1 MPLTSDSTGRTL
13 WILAALVAMMWFLW
27 RISEVLP
34 PFIVSTALALLLD
47 PVLDRLQ
54 RRGLPRWAAV
64 TLSFGL
70 FLALF
75 FGVLAYVVP
84 LAIGQVADLLNNL
97 DLYSTRLQGAVGDLL
112 ERNELVLRRL
122 NLPVS
127 LHELQQQY
135 GGQITGWLQLLL
147 QRAFVSLQISAGM
160 LGWVLVVPI
169 VTLYLLIDLDRIHRR
184 LNHLVP
190 PQHREATSATARK
203 VGNVFS
209 AYLRGLTGICV
220 AYGAMLILVLGI
232 GFRLP
237 YALILGIVGAVL
249 YAVPYLGQM
258 ALLVSGCIVAWASG
272 HNATYVGG
280 VAIALIAVGQLF
292 DQLVTPRVVGRQ
304 VGLHPVL
311 GLFAL
316 MVGGH
321 LFGLGGMV
329 LAVPVAACLRV
340 VLIDLYPRLG
350 EALPDAAPGV
360 GSSPSAALPAT
371 DGRLLQ
377 NRE

>member
-34 PFIVSTALALLLD
+34 PFVVSVALALLLD

-54 RRGLPRWAAV
+54 QRGLPRWAAV
-64 TLSFGL
+64 TLAFGL
-70 FLALF
+70 FMALF
-75 FGVLAYVVP
+75 FGVLAYIVP
-84 LAIGQVADLLNNL
+84 LAIGQVADLLKNL
-97 DLYSTRLQGAVGDLL
+97 DLYSARLQSAVGDLL
-112 ERNELVLRRL
+112 ERNESVLRRL

-135 GGQITGWLQLLL
+135 GGQLTGWLQLLL

-184 LNHLVP
+184 LIHLVP
-190 PQHREATSATARK
+190 PQHREAASVTARK

-220 AYGAMLILVLGI
+220 AYGAMLILVLGF

-280 VAIALIAVGQLF
+280 VAIALVAIGQLF

-350 EALPDAAPGV
+350 EALPDALPAV
-360 GSSPSAALPAT
+360 ENNPSAAVAAA